1 MMNTESN
8 ETLARS
14 LAERKLPGA
23 GLTLCSGGMREAA
36 GWRFAV
42 RLVRTPDW
50 VFTGQEMT
58 VTVFVSD
65 DEVAAGLEQA

>member
-1 MMNTESN
+1 MNTERN
-8 ETLARS
+8 ELFARC

-23 GLTLCSGGMREAA
+23 GLTLCRGAMRETT

-65 DEVAAGLEQA
+65 DEVTAGLEDA